1 MNHSNSVFIKRFRM
15 KIELDGIAKW
25 LDEARPA
32 SAEPVAAELASA
44 EPTSAESPVQWLPW
58 NHRLSGHH
66 AHAKWESFRN
76 EMDASVFACL
86 ADREG
91 CRQLMR
97 DLSHRADF
105 VPEATWLAIGKN
117 EAGLDTPLATIQGL
131 RSGPVQGSIQNI
143 GVVPNW
149 RGRGLGNELIRR
161 CLAGFRDTGC
171 RNVTLE
177 VTTHNLAAIRLYE
190 SVGFRSVQTVFKY
203 CYLY

>member
-15 KIELDGIAKW
+15 KIELDAIAKW
-25 LDEARPA
+25 LDESRPCGDGA
-32 SAEPVAAELASA
+32 YGAQAYGAELSM
-44 EPTSAESPVQWLPW
+44 QWLPW

-76 EMDASVFACL
+76 EMDGSVFACL

-105 VPEATWLAIGKN
+105 VPEATWLAMGKN

-149 RGRGLGNELIRR
+149 RGRGLGKELIRR
-161 CLAGFRDTGC
+161 CLVGFRETGC